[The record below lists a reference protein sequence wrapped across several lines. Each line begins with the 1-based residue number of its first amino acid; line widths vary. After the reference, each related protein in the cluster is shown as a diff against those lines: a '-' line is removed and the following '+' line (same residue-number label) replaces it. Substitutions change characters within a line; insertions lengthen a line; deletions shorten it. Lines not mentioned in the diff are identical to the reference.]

1 MTAWIPPDVSSE
13 VTADAARRSALYRR
27 SVAQVRDLR
36 THVFTRRGVVKAVN
50 GVSFQVR
57 AGETLGLVGE
67 SGSGKTMTCLSI
79 LRLLPRGARI
89 VSGEIWWQGTN
100 LAAAS
105 EATVERV
112 RGKQIGMVLQNA
124 LAALDPVFTIGTQVG
139 EPLVM
144 HQHMSWRAAL
154 RRVVELLRMVK
165 VVAPE
170 LRLHSY
176 PHELSGGMRQR
187 VSSAA
192 AIGCAPALLIA
203 DEPTTALDVTT
214 QRQYLDL
221 LMELQQATGMAIMFV
236 THDISLVGNM
246 CDQLAVFYGGLLVE
260 YGLRQQVLS
269 QPSHPYTAA
278 LLQSIP
284 QLGEPRER
292 LPSIAGEPPDLGRL
306 PLAVPF
312 IRAVTQLSTCA
323 GRASPRRCLRWPR
336 VGRCAAGCG
345 SRTMTEAL
353 LEVCDLVKHFPVTR
367 GVLRGKQIGTVQAV
381 DGLSFTIQPGKPLP
395 SLGNLAAVKPPSPI

>member
-1 MTAWIPPDVSSE
+1 MLPDAQPSN
-13 VTADAARRSALYRR
+13 DAPLLA
-27 SVAQVRDLR
+27 VRDLR

-89 VSGEIWWQGTN
+89 VSGEIWLQGTN
-100 LAAAS
+100 LATVS
-105 EATVERV
+105 EAAMERV

-139 EPLVM
+139 EPLVI
-144 HQHMSWRAAL
+144 HHHMSWRAAL

-246 CDQLAVFYGGLLVE
+246 CDHLAVFYGGLLVE
-260 YGLRQQVLS
+260 YGPRQQVLS

-306 PLAVPF
+306 P
-312 IRAVTQLSTCA
+312 
-323 GRASPRRCLRWPR
+323 
-336 VGRCAAGCG
+336 AGCPFHPRCDAAFDVCRTGEPPPVFTLAQGRQVRCWLREQEHDRSATG
-345 SRTMTEAL
+345 SL
-353 LEVCDLVKHFPVTR
+353 
-367 GVLRGKQIGTVQAV
+367 
-381 DGLSFTIQPGKPLP
+381 
-395 SLGNLAAVKPPSPI
+395 

>member
-1 MTAWIPPDVSSE
+1 MLSEARFANDPPLLD
-13 VTADAARRSALYRR
+13 
-27 SVAQVRDLR
+27 VRDLR
-36 THVFTRRGVVKAVN
+36 TYIFTRRGVVKAVD

-57 AGETLGLVGE
+57 PGETLGLVGE

-89 VSGEIWWQGTN
+89 VSGEIWLQGTN
-100 LAAAS
+100 LVTAS
-105 EATVERV
+105 ESTVERV

-144 HQHMSWRAAL
+144 HHNMSWRAAL

-170 LRLHSY
+170 LRLYSY

-192 AIGCAPALLIA
+192 AIGCAPTLLIA
-203 DEPTTALDVTT
+203 DEPTALDVTT

-260 YGLRQQVLS
+260 YGPRQQVLS

-284 QLGEPRER
+284 QLGERRER

-306 PLAVPF
+306 P
-312 IRAVTQLSTCA
+312 
-323 GRASPRRCLRWPR
+323 
-336 VGRCAAGCG
+336 AGCPFHPRYDAALDKC
-345 SRTMTEAL
+345 RTGAPP
-353 LEVCDLVKHFPVTR
+353 PVLTLAQGR
-367 GVLRGKQIGTVQAV
+367 QVRCWLREQDHGPRIDADTGE
-381 DGLSFTIQPGKPLP
+381 
-395 SLGNLAAVKPPSPI
+395 

>member
-1 MTAWIPPDVSSE
+1 MPSDAQPANDVPLL
-13 VTADAARRSALYRR
+13 A
-27 SVAQVRDLR
+27 VRDLR

-89 VSGEIWWQGTN
+89 VSGEIVWQGTN

-105 EATVERV
+105 EATIERV

-139 EPLVM
+139 EPLVL
-144 HQHMSWRAAL
+144 HQHLSWRAAL

-170 LRLHSY
+170 MRLHSY

-192 AIGCAPALLIA
+192 ANGCTPALLIA

-260 YGLRQQVLS
+260 YGPREQVLS
-269 QPSHPYTAA
+269 HPSHPYTTA

-292 LPSIAGEPPDLGRL
+292 LPSIAGDPPDLGRL
-306 PLAVPF
+306 P
-312 IRAVTQLSTCA
+312 
-323 GRASPRRCLRWPR
+323 
-336 VGRCAAGCG
+336 AGCAFHP
-345 SRTMTEAL
+345 RCEVAL
-353 LEVCDLVKHFPVTR
+353 ETCKAGEPPPAFPIPDGRDVR
-367 GVLRGKQIGTVQAV
+367 CWLRAPQR
-381 DGLSFTIQPGKPLP
+381 P
-395 SLGNLAAVKPPSPI
+395 

>member
-1 MTAWIPPDVSSE
+1 MQLEAQH
-13 VTADAARRSALYRR
+13 ANDAPLLA
-27 SVAQVRDLR
+27 VRDLR

-89 VSGEIWWQGTN
+89 VSGEIWLQGTN
-100 LAAAS
+100 LTTAS

-144 HQHMSWRAAL
+144 HQNMSWRAAL

-246 CDQLAVFYGGLLVE
+246 CDHLAVFYGGLLVE
-260 YGLRQQVLS
+260 YGPRQQVLS
-269 QPSHPYTAA
+269 QPSHPYTVA

-306 PLAVPF
+306 PAGCPFHPRCDAALDVCRTGEPPPVFTLA
-312 IRAVTQLSTCA
+312 Q
-323 GRASPRRCLRWPR
+323 GRQVRCWLREQDHDR
-336 VGRCAAGCG
+336 SAAG
-345 SRTMTEAL
+345 
-353 LEVCDLVKHFPVTR
+353 
-367 GVLRGKQIGTVQAV
+367 
-381 DGLSFTIQPGKPLP
+381 
-395 SLGNLAAVKPPSPI
+395 SP

>member
-1 MTAWIPPDVSSE
+1 MLPD
-13 VTADAARRSALYRR
+13 
-27 SVAQVRDLR
+27 AQPANDTPLLAVRDLR
-36 THVFTRRGVVKAVN
+36 THIFTRRGVVKAVN

-89 VSGEIWWQGTN
+89 VSGEIWLQGTN
-100 LAAAS
+100 LVAAS

-139 EPLVM
+139 EPLVL

-170 LRLHSY
+170 LRVHSY

-221 LMELQQATGMAIMFV
+221 LRELQQATGMAIMFV

-260 YGLRQQVLS
+260 YGPRQQVLS

-292 LPSIAGEPPDLGRL
+292 LPSIAGEPPDLGHL
-306 PLAVPF
+306 P
-312 IRAVTQLSTCA
+312 
-323 GRASPRRCLRWPR
+323 
-336 VGRCAAGCG
+336 AGCPFHPRCDAALDVC
-345 SRTMTEAL
+345 RTGAPP
-353 LEVCDLVKHFPVTR
+353 PVFTPAQGRQVRCWLREQGPRIDADRR
-367 GVLRGKQIGTVQAV
+367 G
-381 DGLSFTIQPGKPLP
+381 
-395 SLGNLAAVKPPSPI
+395 

>member
-1 MTAWIPPDVSSE
+1 MLPD
-13 VTADAARRSALYRR
+13 
-27 SVAQVRDLR
+27 AQYANNTPLLAVRDLR
-36 THVFTRRGVVKAVN
+36 THIFTRRGVVKAVN

-89 VSGEIWWQGTN
+89 VSGEILWQGTN
-100 LAAAS
+100 LASVSA
-105 EATVERV
+105 ATVERV

-144 HQHMSWRAAL
+144 HQNMSWRAAL

-170 LRLHSY
+170 LRVHSY

-221 LMELQQATGMAIMFV
+221 LLELQQATGMAIMFV

-260 YGLRQQVLS
+260 YGPRQQVLS

-284 QLGEPRER
+284 QLGEPRDR

-306 PLAVPF
+306 PAGCPFHPRCDAALDGCRTGEPPPVFTLA
-312 IRAVTQLSTCA
+312 Q
-323 GRASPRRCLRWPR
+323 GRQVRCWLREQEHDR
-336 VGRCAAGCG
+336 SAAG
-345 SRTMTEAL
+345 
-353 LEVCDLVKHFPVTR
+353 
-367 GVLRGKQIGTVQAV
+367 
-381 DGLSFTIQPGKPLP
+381 
-395 SLGNLAAVKPPSPI
+395 SL

>member
-1 MTAWIPPDVSSE
+1 MLPDAQP
-13 VTADAARRSALYRR
+13 ADDAPLLD
-27 SVAQVRDLR
+27 VRDLR
-36 THVFTRRGVVKAVN
+36 THIFTRRGVVKAVN

-89 VSGEIWWQGTN
+89 VSGEILWQGTN
-100 LAAAS
+100 LAAVSA
-105 EATVERV
+105 ATVERV

-144 HQHMSWRAAL
+144 HQNMSWRAAL

-170 LRLHSY
+170 LRVHSY

-221 LMELQQATGMAIMFV
+221 LLELQQATGMAIMFV

-260 YGLRQQVLS
+260 YGPRQQVLS

-284 QLGEPRER
+284 QLGEPRDR

-306 PLAVPF
+306 P
-312 IRAVTQLSTCA
+312 
-323 GRASPRRCLRWPR
+323 
-336 VGRCAAGCG
+336 AGCPFHPRCDAALDGCRTGEPPPVFTLAQGRQVRCWLREQDHDG
-345 SRTMTEAL
+345 STAR
-353 LEVCDLVKHFPVTR
+353 
-367 GVLRGKQIGTVQAV
+367 
-381 DGLSFTIQPGKPLP
+381 
-395 SLGNLAAVKPPSPI
+395 SL

>member
-1 MTAWIPPDVSSE
+1 MLPA
-13 VTADAARRSALYRR
+13 AQHANDAPLLD
-27 SVAQVRDLR
+27 VRDLR
-36 THVFTRRGVVKAVN
+36 THIFTRRGVVKAVN
-50 GVSFQVR
+50 GVSFQMR

-89 VSGEIWWQGTN
+89 VSGEIVLQGTN
-100 LAAAS
+100 LVTAS
-105 EATVERV
+105 EAAVERV

-139 EPLVM
+139 EPLVL
-144 HQHMSWRAAL
+144 HQHLSWRAAL

-192 AIGCAPALLIA
+192 AIGCTPALLIA

-221 LMELQQATGMAIMFV
+221 LIE
-236 THDISLVGNM
+236 
-246 CDQLAVFYGGLLVE
+246 
-260 YGLRQQVLS
+260 
-269 QPSHPYTAA
+269 
-278 LLQSIP
+278 
-284 QLGEPRER
+284 
-292 LPSIAGEPPDLGRL
+292 
-306 PLAVPF
+306 
-312 IRAVTQLSTCA
+312 
-323 GRASPRRCLRWPR
+323 
-336 VGRCAAGCG
+336 
-345 SRTMTEAL
+345 
-353 LEVCDLVKHFPVTR
+353 
-367 GVLRGKQIGTVQAV
+367 
-381 DGLSFTIQPGKPLP
+381 
-395 SLGNLAAVKPPSPI
+395 

>member
-1 MTAWIPPDVSSE
+1 MLSE
-13 VTADAARRSALYRR
+13 ARSASDAPLLD
-27 SVAQVRDLR
+27 VRDLR
-36 THVFTRRGVVKAVN
+36 THIFTRRGVVKAVD

-89 VSGEIWWQGTN
+89 VSGEIWLQGTN
-100 LAAAS
+100 LVTAS
-105 EATVERV
+105 ESTVERV

-139 EPLVM
+139 EPLVL
-144 HQHMSWRAAL
+144 HHHLSWRAAL

-187 VSSAA
+187 VASAA

-221 LMELQQATGMAIMFV
+221 LLELQQTTGMAIIFV

-260 YGLRQQVLS
+260 YGPRQQVLS

-284 QLGEPRER
+284 QLGEARDR
-292 LPSIAGEPPDLGRL
+292 LPSIAGEPPDLARL
-306 PLAVPF
+306 PAGCPF
-312 IRAVTQLSTCA
+312 QPRCDAALDVCRTGEPPPVLKLSQ
-323 GRASPRRCLRWPR
+323 GRQVRCWLREQEHDR
-336 VGRCAAGCG
+336 GAAG
-345 SRTMTEAL
+345 
-353 LEVCDLVKHFPVTR
+353 
-367 GVLRGKQIGTVQAV
+367 
-381 DGLSFTIQPGKPLP
+381 
-395 SLGNLAAVKPPSPI
+395 SP

>member
-1 MTAWIPPDVSSE
+1 MPPD
-13 VTADAARRSALYRR
+13 AQPANDAPLLA
-27 SVAQVRDLR
+27 VRDLR
-36 THVFTRRGVVKAVN
+36 THVFTRRGVVRAVN

-89 VSGEIWWQGTN
+89 VSGEIWLQGIN

-105 EATVERV
+105 EAAVERV

-144 HQHMSWRAAL
+144 HQHMTWRAAL

-170 LRLHSY
+170 LRVHSY

-192 AIGCAPALLIA
+192 AIGCTPALLIA

-221 LMELQQATGMAIMFV
+221 LLELQQATGMAIMFV

-260 YGLRQQVLS
+260 YGPRQQVLS

-306 PLAVPF
+306 PAGCPFHPRCDAALDVCRMGEPPPVFSLA
-312 IRAVTQLSTCA
+312 Q
-323 GRASPRRCLRWPR
+323 GRQVRCWLREQDHDR
-336 VGRCAAGCG
+336 SAAG
-345 SRTMTEAL
+345 
-353 LEVCDLVKHFPVTR
+353 
-367 GVLRGKQIGTVQAV
+367 
-381 DGLSFTIQPGKPLP
+381 
-395 SLGNLAAVKPPSPI
+395 SP

>member
-1 MTAWIPPDVSSE
+1 MQREAQHANAPPVL
-13 VTADAARRSALYRR
+13 A
-27 SVAQVRDLR
+27 VRDLR

-89 VSGEIWWQGTN
+89 VSGEIVLQGTN

-105 EATVERV
+105 EATMERV

-260 YGLRQQVLS
+260 YGPRQQVLS

-284 QLGEPRER
+284 QLGEPRVR
-292 LPSIAGEPPDLGRL
+292 LPSIAGEPPDLGHL
-306 PLAVPF
+306 PAGCPFHPRCDAALDGCRTGEPPPVFTLAQGQQV
-312 IRAVTQLSTCA
+312 
-323 GRASPRRCLRWPR
+323 RCWLREQDHDR
-336 VGRCAAGCG
+336 SAAG
-345 SRTMTEAL
+345 
-353 LEVCDLVKHFPVTR
+353 
-367 GVLRGKQIGTVQAV
+367 
-381 DGLSFTIQPGKPLP
+381 
-395 SLGNLAAVKPPSPI
+395 SP

>member
-1 MTAWIPPDVSSE
+1 MLPDTQHAS
-13 VTADAARRSALYRR
+13 AAPLLE
-27 SVAQVRDLR
+27 VRDLR
-36 THVFTRRGVVKAVN
+36 THIFTRRGVVKAVN

-89 VSGEIWWQGTN
+89 VSGQIVLQGSD
-100 LAAAS
+100 LVAAS
-105 EATVERV
+105 EAAVERL

-139 EPLVM
+139 EPLVI
-144 HQHMSWRAAL
+144 HQNMSWRAAL

-170 LRLHSY
+170 MRVHSY

-221 LMELQQATGMAIMFV
+221 LMELQQATGMAIIFV

-260 YGLRQQVLS
+260 YGPRQQVLS

-306 PLAVPF
+306 PAGCPFHSRCDVALDVCRTGEPPPVFTLA
-312 IRAVTQLSTCA
+312 Q
-323 GRASPRRCLRWPR
+323 GRQVRCWLREQDHDR
-336 VGRCAAGCG
+336 SAAG
-345 SRTMTEAL
+345 
-353 LEVCDLVKHFPVTR
+353 
-367 GVLRGKQIGTVQAV
+367 
-381 DGLSFTIQPGKPLP
+381 
-395 SLGNLAAVKPPSPI
+395 SP

>member
-1 MTAWIPPDVSSE
+1 MLPDAQPAS
-13 VTADAARRSALYRR
+13 AAPLLE
-27 SVAQVRDLR
+27 VRDLR
-36 THVFTRRGVVKAVN
+36 THIFTRSGVVKAVN

-89 VSGEIWWQGTN
+89 VSGQIVLQGRE
-100 LAAAS
+100 LVAAS
-105 EATVERV
+105 EATVERL

-144 HQHMSWRAAL
+144 HQKMSWRAAL

-170 LRLHSY
+170 IRVHSY

-260 YGLRQQVLS
+260 YGPRQQVLS

-306 PLAVPF
+306 PAGCPFHPRCDAALDECRTGEPPPVFTLA
-312 IRAVTQLSTCA
+312 Q
-323 GRASPRRCLRWPR
+323 GRQVRCWLREQDHDR
-336 VGRCAAGCG
+336 SAAG
-345 SRTMTEAL
+345 
-353 LEVCDLVKHFPVTR
+353 
-367 GVLRGKQIGTVQAV
+367 
-381 DGLSFTIQPGKPLP
+381 
-395 SLGNLAAVKPPSPI
+395 SP

>member
-1 MTAWIPPDVSSE
+1 MLPE
-13 VTADAARRSALYRR
+13 
-27 SVAQVRDLR
+27 AQYANGAPLLAVRDLR
-36 THVFTRRGVVKAVN
+36 TYVFTRRGVVKAVN

-89 VSGEIWWQGTN
+89 VSGEIWLQGTN
-100 LAAAS
+100 LATAS
-105 EATVERV
+105 EAAVERV

-139 EPLVM
+139 EPLVV
-144 HQHMSWRAAL
+144 HHNMSWRAAL

-260 YGLRQQVLS
+260 YGPRQQVLS

-306 PLAVPF
+306 TAGCPFHPRCDAALDVCRTGEPPPVFTLA
-312 IRAVTQLSTCA
+312 Q
-323 GRASPRRCLRWPR
+323 GRQVRCWLREQDDDR
-336 VGRCAAGCG
+336 SAAG
-345 SRTMTEAL
+345 
-353 LEVCDLVKHFPVTR
+353 
-367 GVLRGKQIGTVQAV
+367 
-381 DGLSFTIQPGKPLP
+381 
-395 SLGNLAAVKPPSPI
+395 SL

>member
-1 MTAWIPPDVSSE
+1 MLPDTQHAS
-13 VTADAARRSALYRR
+13 AAPLLE
-27 SVAQVRDLR
+27 VRDLR
-36 THVFTRRGVVKAVN
+36 THIFTRRGVVKAVN

-89 VSGEIWWQGTN
+89 VSGEIWLQGTN

-105 EATVERV
+105 EAAVERV

-165 VVAPE
+165 VIAPE
-170 LRLHSY
+170 LRVHSY

-246 CDQLAVFYGGLLVE
+246 CDQLAVFYGGMLVE
-260 YGLRQQVLS
+260 YGPRQQVLS
-269 QPSHPYTAA
+269 QPSHPYTVA

-284 QLGEPRER
+284 QLGEPRDR
-292 LPSIAGEPPDLGRL
+292 LPSIAGEPPDLARL
-306 PLAVPF
+306 PAGCPFHPRCDAALDLCRTGEPPPVFTLAQDRQV
-312 IRAVTQLSTCA
+312 
-323 GRASPRRCLRWPR
+323 RCWLREQDHDR
-336 VGRCAAGCG
+336 SAAG
-345 SRTMTEAL
+345 
-353 LEVCDLVKHFPVTR
+353 
-367 GVLRGKQIGTVQAV
+367 
-381 DGLSFTIQPGKPLP
+381 
-395 SLGNLAAVKPPSPI
+395 SL

>member
-1 MTAWIPPDVSSE
+1 MPPN
-13 VTADAARRSALYRR
+13 AQPANDAPLLA
-27 SVAQVRDLR
+27 VRDLR

-89 VSGEIWWQGTN
+89 VSGEIWLQGTN
-100 LAAAS
+100 LATAS
-105 EATVERV
+105 ESTMERV

-170 LRLHSY
+170 LRVHSY

-260 YGLRQQVLS
+260 YGPRQQVLNQS
-269 QPSHPYTAA
+269 SHPYTVA

-284 QLGEPRER
+284 QLGEPRDR
-292 LPSIAGEPPDLGRL
+292 LPSIAGEPPDLARL
-306 PLAVPF
+306 PAGCPFYPRCDAALDVCQTGEPPPVFTLA
-312 IRAVTQLSTCA
+312 Q
-323 GRASPRRCLRWPR
+323 GRQVRCWLREQDHDR
-336 VGRCAAGCG
+336 SAAG
-345 SRTMTEAL
+345 
-353 LEVCDLVKHFPVTR
+353 
-367 GVLRGKQIGTVQAV
+367 
-381 DGLSFTIQPGKPLP
+381 
-395 SLGNLAAVKPPSPI
+395 SP

>member
-1 MTAWIPPDVSSE
+1 MLPEAQPSN
-13 VTADAARRSALYRR
+13 DAPLLD
-27 SVAQVRDLR
+27 VRDLR

-89 VSGEIWWQGTN
+89 VSGEIWLQGTN
-100 LAAAS
+100 LVAAS

-144 HQHMSWRAAL
+144 HHNMSWRAAL

-203 DEPTTALDVTT
+203 D
-214 QRQYLDL
+214 
-221 LMELQQATGMAIMFV
+221 
-236 THDISLVGNM
+236 
-246 CDQLAVFYGGLLVE
+246 
-260 YGLRQQVLS
+260 
-269 QPSHPYTAA
+269 
-278 LLQSIP
+278 
-284 QLGEPRER
+284 
-292 LPSIAGEPPDLGRL
+292 
-306 PLAVPF
+306 
-312 IRAVTQLSTCA
+312 
-323 GRASPRRCLRWPR
+323 
-336 VGRCAAGCG
+336 
-345 SRTMTEAL
+345 
-353 LEVCDLVKHFPVTR
+353 
-367 GVLRGKQIGTVQAV
+367 
-381 DGLSFTIQPGKPLP
+381 
-395 SLGNLAAVKPPSPI
+395 

>member
-1 MTAWIPPDVSSE
+1 MLPD
-13 VTADAARRSALYRR
+13 
-27 SVAQVRDLR
+27 AQPANDVPLLAVRDLR

-79 LRLLPRGARI
+79 LGLLPRGARI
-89 VSGEIWWQGTN
+89 VSGEIVLQGTN

-105 EATVERV
+105 EATMEHV

-170 LRLHSY
+170 LRVHSY

-221 LMELQQATGMAIMFV
+221 LMELQQATGMAIIFV

-260 YGLRQQVLS
+260 YGPRQQVLS

-284 QLGEPRER
+284 QLGEPRAR

-306 PLAVPF
+306 PAGCPFHPRCDAALDGCRTGEPPPVFTLA
-312 IRAVTQLSTCA
+312 Q
-323 GRASPRRCLRWPR
+323 GRQVRCWLREQDHDR
-336 VGRCAAGCG
+336 SAAG
-345 SRTMTEAL
+345 
-353 LEVCDLVKHFPVTR
+353 
-367 GVLRGKQIGTVQAV
+367 
-381 DGLSFTIQPGKPLP
+381 
-395 SLGNLAAVKPPSPI
+395 SP

>member
-1 MTAWIPPDVSSE
+1 LLE
-13 VTADAARRSALYRR
+13 
-27 SVAQVRDLR
+27 VRDLR
-36 THVFTRRGVVKAVN
+36 THIFTRRGVVKAVN

-89 VSGEIWWQGTN
+89 VSGQIVLQGSD
-100 LAAAS
+100 LVAAP
-105 EATVERV
+105 EATVERL

-144 HQHMSWRAAL
+144 HQNMSWRAAL

-170 LRLHSY
+170 MRVHSY

-221 LMELQQATGMAIMFV
+221 LMELQHATGMAIIFV

-260 YGLRQQVLS
+260 YGPRQQVLS

-306 PLAVPF
+306 PAGCPFHPRCDAALDVCRTGEPPPVLTLA
-312 IRAVTQLSTCA
+312 Q
-323 GRASPRRCLRWPR
+323 GRQVRCWLREQEHDR
-336 VGRCAAGCG
+336 SAAG
-345 SRTMTEAL
+345 
-353 LEVCDLVKHFPVTR
+353 
-367 GVLRGKQIGTVQAV
+367 
-381 DGLSFTIQPGKPLP
+381 
-395 SLGNLAAVKPPSPI
+395 SL

>member
-1 MTAWIPPDVSSE
+1 MLPD
-13 VTADAARRSALYRR
+13 
-27 SVAQVRDLR
+27 AQPANDVPLLAVRDLR

-79 LRLLPRGARI
+79 LGLLPRGARI
-89 VSGEIWWQGTN
+89 VSGEIVLQGTN

-105 EATVERV
+105 EATMEHV

-170 LRLHSY
+170 LRVHSY

-221 LMELQQATGMAIMFV
+221 LMELQQATGMAIIFV

-260 YGLRQQVLS
+260 YGPRQQVLS

-284 QLGEPRER
+284 QLGEPRTR

-306 PLAVPF
+306 P
-312 IRAVTQLSTCA
+312 
-323 GRASPRRCLRWPR
+323 
-336 VGRCAAGCG
+336 AGCPFHPRCDAALDG
-345 SRTMTEAL
+345 CRTGEPP
-353 LEVCDLVKHFPVTR
+353 PVFTLAQGRQVRCWLRAPRMDADKR
-367 GVLRGKQIGTVQAV
+367 G
-381 DGLSFTIQPGKPLP
+381 
-395 SLGNLAAVKPPSPI
+395 

>member
-1 MTAWIPPDVSSE
+1 MLPDAQQAS
-13 VTADAARRSALYRR
+13 AAPLLE
-27 SVAQVRDLR
+27 VRDLR
-36 THVFTRRGVVKAVN
+36 THIFTRRGVVKAVN

-79 LRLLPRGARI
+79 LHLLPRGARI
-89 VSGEIWWQGTN
+89 VSGKIVLQGRDLVT
-100 LAAAS
+100 AS
-105 EATVERV
+105 EATVERL

-144 HQHMSWRAAL
+144 HQNMSWRAAL

-170 LRLHSY
+170 IRVHSY

-260 YGLRQQVLS
+260 YGPRQQVLS

-306 PLAVPF
+306 PAGCPFHPRCDAALDMCRTGEPPPVFMLA
-312 IRAVTQLSTCA
+312 Q
-323 GRASPRRCLRWPR
+323 GRQVRCWLREQDHDR
-336 VGRCAAGCG
+336 SAAG
-345 SRTMTEAL
+345 
-353 LEVCDLVKHFPVTR
+353 
-367 GVLRGKQIGTVQAV
+367 
-381 DGLSFTIQPGKPLP
+381 
-395 SLGNLAAVKPPSPI
+395 SL

>member
-1 MTAWIPPDVSSE
+1 MLPEAQH
-13 VTADAARRSALYRR
+13 ANDAPLLA
-27 SVAQVRDLR
+27 VRDLR

-89 VSGEIWWQGTN
+89 VSGEILLQGTN

-139 EPLVM
+139 EPLVV
-144 HQHMSWRAAL
+144 HQNMSWRAAL

-187 VSSAA
+187 VASAA
-192 AIGCAPALLIA
+192 AIGCDPALLIA

-260 YGLRQQVLS
+260 YGPRQQVLS

-292 LPSIAGEPPDLGRL
+292 LPSIAGEPPDLGHL
-306 PLAVPF
+306 PAGCPFHPRCDAALDGCRTGEPPPVFTLA
-312 IRAVTQLSTCA
+312 Q
-323 GRASPRRCLRWPR
+323 GRQVRCWLREQDHDR
-336 VGRCAAGCG
+336 SAAG
-345 SRTMTEAL
+345 
-353 LEVCDLVKHFPVTR
+353 
-367 GVLRGKQIGTVQAV
+367 
-381 DGLSFTIQPGKPLP
+381 
-395 SLGNLAAVKPPSPI
+395 SL

>member
-1 MTAWIPPDVSSE
+1 MQQEAQPSN
-13 VTADAARRSALYRR
+13 DAPLLT
-27 SVAQVRDLR
+27 VRDLR
-36 THVFTRRGVVKAVN
+36 THIFTRRGVVKAVN

-89 VSGEIWWQGTN
+89 VSGEIVLQGTN
-100 LAAAS
+100 LATAS
-105 EATVERV
+105 EATMERV

-124 LAALDPVFTIGTQVG
+124 LAALDPVFTIGSQVG
-139 EPLVM
+139 EPLVL
-144 HQHMSWRAAL
+144 HHNMSWRAAL

-170 LRLHSY
+170 LRVHSY

-192 AIGCAPALLIA
+192 AIGCTPTLLIA

-236 THDISLVGNM
+236 THDISLVGNV
-246 CDQLAVFYGGLLVE
+246 CDRLAVFYGGLLVE
-260 YGLRQQVLS
+260 YGPRQQVLS

-292 LPSIAGEPPDLGRL
+292 LPSIAGEPPDLGHL
-306 PLAVPF
+306 P
-312 IRAVTQLSTCA
+312 
-323 GRASPRRCLRWPR
+323 
-336 VGRCAAGCG
+336 AGCPFHPRCDAALDVCRTGEPPPVFTLAQGRQVRCWLREHEHDRSAVG
-345 SRTMTEAL
+345 SL
-353 LEVCDLVKHFPVTR
+353 
-367 GVLRGKQIGTVQAV
+367 
-381 DGLSFTIQPGKPLP
+381 
-395 SLGNLAAVKPPSPI
+395 